1 MACVVA
7 KQQLRPFASGK
18 RLGRPVGKVHGSVD
32 VNAPTDG
39 CVGVEVEGCCEVG
52 AVSVCRG
59 RGEGFGEVGAVS
71 VAWLL
76 QWVLCQHDGI
86 SEGEWCSERGVES
99 ATHCQG
105 E

>member
-1 MACVVA
+1 LC
-7 KQQLRPFASGK
+7 SE
-18 RLGRPVGKVHGSVD
+18 
-32 VNAPTDG
+32 
-39 CVGVEVEGCCEVG
+39 CVGVVQGCGEVG
-52 AVSVCRG
+52 AVSVSG
-59 RGEGFGEVGAVS
+59 VEVEGFGEVGAVS

-76 QWVLCQHDGI
+76 KWVQCQHDGI